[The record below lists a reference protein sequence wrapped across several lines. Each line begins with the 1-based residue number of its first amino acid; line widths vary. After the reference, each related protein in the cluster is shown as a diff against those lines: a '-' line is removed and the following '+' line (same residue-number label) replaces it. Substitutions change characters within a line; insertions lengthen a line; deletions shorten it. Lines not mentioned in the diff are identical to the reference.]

1 MGWFRRK
8 EPLDEKRPE
17 GPEEPDP
24 KAGGPLQEVAAV
36 LRVRRWEVRG
46 ESFGGFGSPAGKF

>member
-8 EPLDEKRPE
+8 EPVDEKGLE
-17 GPEEPDP
+17 GLEEPEREAWDL
-24 KAGGPLQEVAAV
+24 LQEVAAV
-36 LRVRRWEVRG
+36 LRVPRWEVRD